1 MNELSNIALISGNYN
16 GNELELFSNENI
28 VNIIDKIQL
37 IMSTSKTVWKMGS
50 LEYKIDIIN
59 NTNKQYKNSV
69 LTIKLNKTLID
80 LVDKS
85 VKINEKSTNDY
96 VYDLKNNTLTIKI
109 EEIKALDQLSITY
122 LVKKKRDEFFILKTN
137 SILSLK
143 YYDLLSKINASAPA
157 CPCRPCRGAGP
168 RGWSRCRRPAGGSP
182 GRRSAYAEVPR
193 RCCSGCGPDRSCRP
207 CP

>member
-37 IMSTSKTVWKMGS
+37 IMSTSKIVWKMGS

-137 SILSLK
+137 SILTYDESNIESNYVTVLSPLK
-143 YYDLLSKINASAPA
+143 KNKNDNLDCNTPFW
-157 CPCRPCRGAGP
+157 RN
-168 RGWSRCRRPAGGSP
+168 
-182 GRRSAYAEVPR
+182 
-193 RCCSGCGPDRSCRP
+193 
-207 CP
+207 